1 MHLKKILITV
11 IVLFSVIKVKS
22 QNYTLSDLESQFLVR
37 NGELIANKYNIDIAE
52 AEIIQEK
59 LWQNPTFSIKEVNL
73 WKTYGN
79 EDKHLTLELEQLVE
93 TAKKRKNRIAI
104 KELSKNTALI
114 DYEETLRELKKEL
127 RISYNSLARIKK
139 EQIQLT
145 NMVDL
150 FKTLSEQYQRQSN
163 LKNVPKADYFR
174 IQTELIGYEKE
185 LIDLENQKFEA
196 LNQLRIITFNPDL
209 EFDQILF
216 DQSTINYTSQLPIN
230 IVEIAKE
237 QNIGLKRQINEI
249 NIANKVLDLE
259 KGQRIPDLTFG
270 VNYDRGSR
278 NTKDVLGVGV
288 SFDIPV
294 FNTNKGN
301 IKAAKIALDQQK
313 TNQQVLENN
322 LYQTINQLDNQ
333 LKRLEKMLIDWS
345 ATNNTEE
352 QAKLIENYKK
362 HLQNKQVN
370 LLEFLDFTEAFRE
383 ANKAYLE
390 IEETYNNT
398 FQELQYLV
406 GKDF

>member
-1 MHLKKILITV
+1 MP
-11 IVLFSVIKVKS
+11 IVVACSAIGVQA
-22 QNYTLSDLESQFLVR
+22 QNYTLEDLESQFFIR
-37 NGELIANKYNIDIAE
+37 NGELIANKYNIDIAD

-59 LWQNPTFSIKEVNL
+59 LWQNPTFSVKEINFL
-73 WKTYGN
+73 KTYGN
-79 EDKHLTLELEQLVE
+79 EDKRYTVELEQLIE

-104 KELSKNTALI
+104 KELSKNSALI
-114 DYEETLRELKKEL
+114 DYEELLRELKKEL
-127 RISYNSLARIKK
+127 RFSFNSLARIKQ
-139 EQIQLT
+139 EEIQLK
-145 NMVDL
+145 NMVEM

-185 LIDLENQKFEA
+185 LIDLENQKFES
-196 LNQLRIITFNPDL
+196 LNELRIITFNPDL
-209 EFDQILF
+209 EFDQIIF
-216 DQSTINYTSQLPIN
+216 DHLPTNLVSQLPIN
-230 IVEIAKE
+230 ILELAKE
-237 QNIGLKRQINEI
+237 QNIGLKRQANEL

-259 KGQRIPDLTFG
+259 KGQRIPDLMVG
-270 VNYDRGSR
+270 MNYDRGTRSNR
-278 NTKDVLGVGV
+278 DVFGLGV

-313 TNQQVLENN
+313 VNQKVLEND
-322 LYQTINQLDNQ
+322 LYQTVQQLDNQ
-333 LKRLEKMLIDWS
+333 LKRLENMLSEWS
-345 ATNNTEE
+345 STNNTEE

-370 LLEFLDFTEAFRE
+370 LVEFLDFTEAFRE
-383 ANKAYLE
+383 AYKAYLE
-390 IEETYNNT
+390 VEESYRNT